1 MNYTSWFVQC
11 WLHWGSW
18 WAVQR
23 LRSAS
28 IWHSM
33 GALHWGRLVAAGG
46 RGWGLGGAGG
56 TAAAGAPVCAARG
69 AVLRPGGRRALLCAR
84 TCATC
89 CWARDWLSLSVSQD
103 CQEWCT
109 RPTFITGQSRQ
120 DVSRSQSHKA
130 GAFRNGGASAD
141 VSRRR
146 GRRLQGCPPQNTLRY
161 ALTSCLCPCA
171 CVCAWSCAGMRVRV
185 RVNSTVPPGPK
196 VDHRDI
202 VDIWRTSARTCAL
215 HLLP

>member
-1 MNYTSWFVQC
+1 MFAPLGGRFCGRGAGVLCFV
-11 WLHWGSW
+11 LARAPH
-18 WAVQR
+18 
-23 LRSAS
+23 
-28 IWHSM
+28 
-33 GALHWGRLVAAGG
+33 AAG
-46 RGWGLGGAGG
+46 RGTGSL
-56 TAAAGAPVCAARG
+56 ARSL
-69 AVLRPGGRRALLCAR
+69 A
-84 TCATC
+84 
-89 CWARDWLSLSVSQD
+89 LSLSVSQD

-215 HLLP
+215 HFYIKLLKMESNTRCDIILYSGASCQKCCA